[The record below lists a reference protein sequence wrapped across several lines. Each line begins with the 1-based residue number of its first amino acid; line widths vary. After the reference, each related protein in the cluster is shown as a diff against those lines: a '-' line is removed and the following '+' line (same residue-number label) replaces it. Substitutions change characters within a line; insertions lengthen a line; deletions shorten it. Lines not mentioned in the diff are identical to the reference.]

1 MIKSAV
7 KIEAAINSLVGCD
20 QFLGHLSCAAA
31 KLAPEEILEIH
42 LSFVSN
48 TLQPDYNID
57 EKNQER
63 NLLSLAGRCGLT
75 LSGSRYNLIQSTMP
89 SPGAGTKN
97 AGVFYLRRNST
108 SPRWR
113 ISSLTQNDYP
123 AFAFLFK
130 LVFRQSFSKQ
140 MWIWKYGNKQ
150 GFSVAA
156 WSGTDLVAHYGG
168 IVRNVIAFG
177 KPLIALQ
184 VCDAMVAPDQRA
196 VMTKT
201 GAMFQVT
208 SAFLELFQ
216 GLGPITL
223 AYGFPNRR
231 AMRLGEKLGLYSE
244 VGGLLELRWPGKS
257 QRTVLSIRTRVLQPD
272 SVEDRNDLNELWNC
286 MATDHMDS
294 VIGVRDWHYLTHRYF
309 HHPEKRYELI
319 LVRRR
324 LTGTPIGLLVL
335 RKEET
340 AVALVDLICQFKYI
354 KILIKEAKR
363 LTHLWKCNSLYTW
376 ISRQHANRFTSKD
389 ISIRDI
395 DLSIPTNA
403 WVPQPFNTHQLFDRW
418 WLTMGDTDFL

>member
-1 MIKSAV
+1 MINSAV
-7 KIEAAINSLVGCD
+7 KIEAALNTLDGCNH
-20 QFLGHLSCAAA
+20 FLSHLSSAAA
-31 KLAPEEILEIH
+31 RLAPEEILEIH
-42 LSFVSN
+42 LSYVSN
-48 TLQPDYNID
+48 THQPVNTSDD
-57 EKNQER
+57 KKKER

-75 LSGSRYNLIQSTMP
+75 LYGNRCNFIQSTVP
-89 SPGAGTKN
+89 SIDADNKIGE
-97 AGVFYLRRNST
+97 VVYFRRRSG

-113 ISSLTQNDYP
+113 ISSLTQNEYP
-123 AFAFLFK
+123 AFASLFK
-130 LVFRQSFSKQ
+130 LVFRQSISKQ
-140 MWIWKYGNKQ
+140 LWFWKYGNKQ
-150 GFSVAA
+150 GCSVTA
-156 WSGTDLVAHYGG
+156 WSGMNLVAHYGG

-196 VMTKT
+196 VMTKS

-244 VGGLLELRWPGKS
+244 VGGLLELRWLVKS
-257 QRTVLSIRTRVLQPD
+257 QKSFLSLRTSVLLPD
-272 SVEDRNDLNELWNC
+272 SVEDRDDLNKLWNS
-286 MATDHMDS
+286 MAIDHKDS
-294 VIGVRDWHYLTHRYF
+294 VIGVRDWHYLSHRF
-309 HHPEKRYELI
+309 LQHPEKIYELI

-340 AVALVDLICQFKYI
+340 AVALVDLVSRAKHI
-354 KILIKEAKR
+354 KLLIKEARR
-363 LTHLWKCNSLYTW
+363 LTHKWQCNNLYAW
-376 ISRQHANRFTSKD
+376 ISRQHACQFSSKD
-389 ISIRDI
+389 TSIRDI
-395 DLSIPTNA
+395 EVSIPTNA
-403 WVPQPFNTHQLFDRW
+403 WVPQPFDTQQLFDRW